1 MRTKIH
7 DMIDPPFARDTTESG
22 TYDVE
27 LAAAVD
33 AARAGGAAI
42 RTAFGGDHQVTFKSG
57 DDPLTAA
64 DAAADRCIRDRLI
77 GQFPTDGWLSEEGD
91 AQVVAGGRRL
101 WVVDPLDGT
110 REFVQHIPEFAVSI
124 ALLVEGRPLV
134 AVVYNPI
141 RDLMV
146 AAVRGRGVR
155 NGDRMVT
162 TSSTSDLSTAVVLAS
177 RSEIAR
183 GQWRPFEPR
192 CRVVA
197 MGSIAYK
204 LALVA
209 SGEADATISLAPK
222 HGWDIAAGT
231 LLVEEA
237 GGVVSG
243 LDGQALEMAD
253 PTALLDGLVA
263 CGARIHGQVLA
274 AVGASRRPA

>member
-1 MRTKIH
+1 M
-7 DMIDPPFARDTTESG
+7 
-22 TYDVE
+22 
-27 LAAAVD
+27 
-33 AARAGGAAI
+33 
-42 RTAFGGDHQVTFKSG
+42 TFKSG
-57 DDPLTAA
+57 DDPLTAV
-64 DAAADRCIRDRLI
+64 DAAADRRIRERLI
-77 GQFPTDGWLSEEGD
+77 GQFPADGWLSEEGD
-91 AQVVAGGRRL
+91 PRVAPGARRL

-124 ALLVEGRPLV
+124 ALLVDGRSLV

-141 RDLMV
+141 RDLLV
-146 AAVRGRGVR
+146 AGVRGRGVR
-155 NGDRMVT
+155 VGGRTVV

-177 RSEIAR
+177 RSEVAR
-183 GQWRPFEPR
+183 GQWLPFEPR

-222 HGWDIAAGT
+222 HGWDICAGV

-243 LDGQALEMAD
+243 LEGEALEMAD
-253 PTALLDGLVA
+253 PTALVDGLVA
-263 CGARIHGQVLA
+263 GGARIHGQVLA
-274 AVGASRRPA
+274 AVDASRRPA